1 MSFPLSPINGQTTTA
16 GNGITYVYS
25 SSLNVWSRISTGT
38 SVTQVIST
46 STVLND
52 ISNQFDGSKTVFDLK
67 ADQTVINTTVDSKD
81 VEVVINGLRLTPYVD
96 TYTYPWITPYDS
108 FRGFRVVAGKLILY
122 NAPYR
127 GDSSFIMLRPGSTT
141 RQKRRY
147 PFSATTVALGD

>member
-1 MSFPLSPINGQTTTA
+1 MSFPLSPIDGQTTTR

-25 SSLNVWSRISTGT
+25 SSLSTWSRISTGT
-38 SVTQVIST
+38 SVTQIL
-46 STVLND
+46 VLND
-52 ISNQFDGSKTVFDLK
+52 ISNQFDGRKTVFDLK

-81 VEVVINGLRLTPYVD
+81 IEVAISGLRLTPYVD

-108 FRGFRVVAGKLILY
+108 FKGFRVVAGKLILY

-127 GDSSFIMLRPGSTT
+127 GDSSFIMLRSGSTT

-147 PFSATTVALGD
+147 PFAATTVALGD

>member
-1 MSFPLSPINGQTTTA
+1 MSFPVSPIDGQTTTR

-25 SSLNVWSRISTGT
+25 SSLSTWSRISTGT

-46 STVLND
+46 TQVLND

-81 VEVVINGLRLTPYVD
+81 VEVAINGLRVTPYVD

-127 GDSSFIMLRPGSTT
+127 GDSSFIMTRPGSTT

>member
-1 MSFPLSPINGQTTTA
+1 MSFPVSPIDGQTTTR

-25 SSLNVWSRISTGT
+25 SSLSTWSRISTGT
-38 SVTQVIST
+38 SVTQIL
-46 STVLND
+46 VLND

-81 VEVVINGLRLTPYVD
+81 VDVAINGLRLTPYVD

-108 FRGFRVVAGKLILY
+108 FKGFRVVAGKLILY

-127 GDSSFIMLRPGSTT
+127 GDSSFIMLRSGSTT

-147 PFSATTVALGD
+147 PFAATTVALGD

>member
-1 MSFPLSPINGQTTTA
+1 LSFPLSPTNGQTTTR

-25 SSLNVWSRISTGT
+25 ASLGTWTRISTGA
-38 SVTQVIST
+38 SAPQ
-46 STVLND
+46 VLND

-81 VEVVINGLRLTPYVD
+81 VEVVINGMRLTPYVD

-108 FRGFRVVAGKLILY
+108 SKGFRVVAGKLILY

-127 GDSSFIMLRPGSTT
+127 GDSSFIMTRPGSTS

>member
-1 MSFPLSPINGQTTTA
+1 MSFPVSPIDGQTTTR

-25 SSLNVWSRISTGT
+25 SSLSTWSRISTGT
-38 SVTQVIST
+38 SVTQT
-46 STVLND
+46 LVLND
-52 ISNQFDGSKTVFDLK
+52 ISNQFDGSKTVFDLM

-81 VEVVINGLRLTPYVD
+81 IEVAISGLRLTPYVD

-108 FRGFRVVAGKLILY
+108 FKGFRVVAGKLILY

-127 GDSSFIMLRPGSTT
+127 GDSSFIMLRSGSTT

-147 PFSATTVALGD
+147 PFAATTVALGD

>member
-1 MSFPLSPINGQTTTA
+1 MSFPLNPINGQTTTA
-16 GNGITYVYS
+16 GSGVTYVYS
-25 SSLNVWSRISTGT
+25 SSLNTWSRVATSSVASST
-38 SVTQVIST
+38 TQ
-46 STVLND
+46 VLND

-122 NAPYR
+122 NAPYQ
-127 GDSSFIMLRPGSTT
+127 GDSSFIMTRPGSIT
-141 RQKRRY
+141 RQTRRY

>member
-1 MSFPLSPINGQTTTA
+1 LSFPVSPIDGQTTTR

-25 SSLNVWSRISTGT
+25 SSLSTWSRISTGT
-38 SVTQVIST
+38 SVTQT
-46 STVLND
+46 LVLND
-52 ISNQFDGSKTVFDLK
+52 ISNQFDGSKTVFDLM

-81 VEVVINGLRLTPYVD
+81 IEVAISGLRLTPYVD

-108 FRGFRVVAGKLILY
+108 FKGFRVVAGKLILY

-127 GDSSFIMLRPGSTT
+127 GDSSFIMLRSGSTT

-147 PFSATTVALGD
+147 PFAATTVALGD